1 MTREE
6 ILKLSASEIEARK
19 AELAKEA
26 ESATVERLAEIGV
39 ELDAIE
45 ERSKALSIK
54 ARAAK
59 AVAGGAGQPIGSPV
73 PKAEKR
79 TLKEVRDSQ
88 EYIEAFA
95 NYIRTNK
102 DIECRALLTENVTE
116 LGDNSGPVPVPT
128 FIEERI
134 RQAWERDEIWSRIRK
149 IYVPGNVKVGFEI
162 SATDAGIHNEGA
174 DALPEEKLV
183 LGIVELVPQTIKKW
197 ITVSDEV
204 LALGAYDMLAY
215 LYDEITYKIIQYA
228 SKLVVQSI
236 ATAPETSTSAAVGVP
251 IYEPEGYTPEGA
263 SEQLYKVSIEDVLLA
278 KAQLSG
284 DVTNLVAICSRQTEA
299 ELRIQAL
306 KLGYPIDPFDGMTV
320 IHHNFSLP
328 IVKMIIG
335 DLSGVLAN
343 LPEGD
348 AVRFVFDEYSLAE
361 KDLVKIVGRMMA
373 AIAVTDPGK
382 FVNIEKG
389 LG

>member
-26 ESATVERLAEIGV
+26 ESASVERLTEIGV

-59 AVAGGAGQPIGSPV
+59 AVAGGAGQPIGQPA
-73 PKAEKR
+73 PKAEKKS
-79 TLKEVRDSQ
+79 LKEVRDSQ

-95 NYIRTNK
+95 KYIRTNK
-102 DIECRALLTENVTE
+102 DIECRALLTENVE
-116 LGDNSGPVPVPT
+116 NIGDNSGPVPVPT

-134 RQAWERDEIWSRIRK
+134 RQAWERDEIWSRVRK

-162 SATDAGIHNEGA
+162 SATDAGVHNEGA
-174 DALPEEKLV
+174 DALTEEKLV
-183 LGIVELVPQTIKKW
+183 LGIVTLVPSTIKKW

-215 LYDEITYKIIQYA
+215 LYDEITYKIIKFA
-228 SKLVVQSI
+228 SESAMAEVD
-236 ATAPETSTSAAVGVP
+236 AAMPASTSEAVGVP
-251 IYEPEGYTPEGA
+251 IYPIAGVEVTA
-263 SEQLYKVSIEDVLLA
+263 ADIINA
-278 KAQLSG
+278 KALLKG
-284 DVTNLVAICSRQTEA
+284 DVNDVVVICSRETEA
-299 ELRIQAL
+299 AIKVAALQAQFP
-306 KLGYPIDPFDGMTV
+306 YDPFDGSDV
-320 IHHNFSLP
+320 IHFNFPVTSNT
-328 IVKMIIG
+328 KMVIG
-335 DLSGVLAN
+335 DLSAILAN

-348 AVRFVFDEYSLAE
+348 AVRFKFDDLSLAE
-361 KDLVKIVGRMMA
+361 ADLVKIVGRMMA
-373 AIAVTDPGK
+373 AIKIVEPDALVKVIKINGGGGGNGNT
-382 FVNIEKG
+382 
-389 LG
+389 

>member
-59 AVAGGAGQPIGSPV
+59 AVAGGAGQMIGSPA

-95 NYIRTNK
+95 KYVRTNK
-102 DIECRALLTENVTE
+102 DMECRALLTENVAD

-149 IYVPGNVKVGFEI
+149 TFVPGNLKVGFEI
-162 SATDAGIHNEGA
+162 SATDAVWHDEGA
-174 DALPEEKLV
+174 DSPLEEKII
-183 LGIVELVPQTIKKW
+183 LGVVTMVPKTIKKW
-197 ITVSDEV
+197 VTVSDEV
-204 LALGAYDMLAY
+204 LALSPYDMLAY
-215 LYDEITYKIIQYA
+215 LYDEITYKIIKYA
-228 SKLVVQSI
+228 SEQAMAAVGD
-236 ATAPETSTSAAVGVP
+236 APAASTSEAVGVP
-251 IYEPEGYTPEGA
+251 TYTIAGDA
-263 SEQLYKVSIEDVLLA
+263 VTAADIINA
-278 KAQLSG
+278 KALLKG
-284 DVTNLVAICSRQTEA
+284 DVNDVVVICSRETEA
-299 ELRIQAL
+299 AL
-306 KLGYPIDPFDGMTV
+306 KVAALTANYPYDPFDGSDVLHLNVSAMSGMEMV
-320 IHHNFSLP
+320 
-328 IVKMIIG
+328 IG
-335 DLSGVLAN
+335 DLSAILAN

-348 AVRFVFDEYSLAE
+348 AVRFKFDDLSLAE
-361 KDLVKIVGRMMA
+361 EDLVKIVGRMMA
-373 AIAVTDPGK
+373 AIKVVEPGALVK
-382 FVNIEKG
+382 VVVGEDSG
-389 LG
+389 GGGQ

>member
-134 RQAWERDEIWSRIRK
+134 RNAWERDEIWSRVRK

-162 SATDAGIHNEGA
+162 SATDAGVHAEGA
-174 DALPEEKLV
+174 NALDEEKLV
-183 LGIVELVPQTIKKW
+183 LGIVTLVPETIKKW

-204 LALGAYDMLAY
+204 LALGAYEMLAY
-215 LYDEITYKIIQYA
+215 LYDEITYKVIKFASQQVMARIIA
-228 SKLVVQSI
+228 
-236 ATAPETSTSAAVGVP
+236 APAASTSNAVGVP
-251 IYEPEGYTPEGA
+251 VSVYTGDNPTTA
-263 SEQLYKVSIEDVLLA
+263 DIITA
-278 KAQLSG
+278 KALLTDAS
-284 DVTNLVAICSRQTEA
+284 DVVLICSRETEA
-299 ELRIQAL
+299 NLKITAL
-306 KLGYPIDPFDGMTV
+306 NAQYPYNPFDGLEV
-320 IHHNFSLP
+320 VHANIEGA
-328 IVKMIIG
+328 IIG

-361 KDLVKIVGRMMA
+361 KDLVKIVGRMMV

-382 FVNIEKG
+382 FVKIEKDFT
-389 LG
+389 

>member
-59 AVAGGAGQPIGSPV
+59 AVAGGAGQPIGSPA

-95 NYIRTNK
+95 KYIRTNK
-102 DIECRALLTENVTE
+102 DMECRALLTENVAE

-134 RQAWERDEIWSRIRK
+134 RQAWERDEIWSRVRK
-149 IYVPGNVKVGFEI
+149 TYVPGNLKVGFEI
-162 SATDAGIHNEGA
+162 SATDAAIHEEGA

-183 LGIVELVPQTIKKW
+183 LGIVTLVPETIKKW
-197 ITVSDEV
+197 ITVSTEV

-228 SKLVVQSI
+228 SMAVIVAINHAPSASTSERVGVPVQSI
-236 ATAPETSTSAAVGVP
+236 IDENAGIT
-251 IYEPEGYTPEGA
+251 
-263 SEQLYKVSIEDVLLA
+263 IEDIIMAKTLLNTDGDLVL
-278 KAQLSG
+278 
-284 DVTNLVAICSRQTEA
+284 ICSRTLEA
-299 ELRIQAL
+299 NLKIAAL
-306 KLGYPIDPFDGMTV
+306 NANYPYDPFDGLTV
-320 IHHNFSLP
+320 VHADIRNA
-328 IVKMIIG
+328 IIG

-382 FVNIEKG
+382 FVKIGNSIG
-389 LG
+389 